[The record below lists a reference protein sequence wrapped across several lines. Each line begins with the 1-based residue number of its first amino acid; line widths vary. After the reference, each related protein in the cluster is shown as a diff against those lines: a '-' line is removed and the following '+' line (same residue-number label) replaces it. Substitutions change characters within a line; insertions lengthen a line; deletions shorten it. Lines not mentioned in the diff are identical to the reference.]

1 MTDMLLDSVSLY
13 TVSEANTIT
22 MLITQRE
29 KFEDVG
35 KTPERVGRK
44 YKSKMMAKTLTA
56 QRVGLEKNDEM
67 KSPMARSA
75 QAQRKKARVE
85 VKADKNE
92 TSP

>member
-1 MTDMLLDSVSLY
+1 
-13 TVSEANTIT
+13 
-22 MLITQRE
+22 
-29 KFEDVG
+29 
-35 KTPERVGRK
+35 
-44 YKSKMMAKTLTA
+44 MMAKTLTA

-75 QAQRKKARVE
+75 QAQRKNARVE